1 MQTILRRFNECP
13 LKRTVESQT
22 KEGYELSSL
31 DTKIPRW
38 FAVSSLFQWVSTY
51 LLRNQKEKPIS
62 WMKVSNLTRQV
73 VLAHYVEVADRGAAR
88 RKGLLG
94 RDSLPAGEGLWI
106 VPCES
111 VHTFGMK
118 FPIDLLYLDHNR
130 RVKKIRHSM
139 LPWRVSA
146 CLSAHSVIEL
156 SSGTIQKTQ
165 TQPGDKLEFLAVGTS
180 EKSCQPLG

>member
-1 MQTILRRFNECP
+1 MNTLLDRVVNPQA
-13 LKRTVESQT
+13 
-22 KEGYELSSL
+22 KEGLEVNSRGMNISRLL
-31 DTKIPRW
+31 
-38 FAVSSLFQWVSTY
+38 AVSSLFQWVSTH
-51 LLRNQKEKPIS
+51 LLRNQKEKPIF

-73 VLAHYVEVADRGAAR
+73 VLAHYVEVADRGATR

-94 RDSLPAGEGLWI
+94 RDSLPDGEGLWI

-130 RVKKIRHSM
+130 KVKKIRHSM
-139 LPWRVSA
+139 PPWRVSA

-165 TQPGDKLEFLAVGTS
+165 TQPGDKIELFDVGTS
-180 EKSCQPLG
+180 ENLVKHRA